1 MRQELM
7 REKEAALAQYRG
19 NGDPQAFFRRYGAAL
34 EALLAKLWQ
43 QYFSGCPY
51 CLLAVGGFAAAKSIR
66 IPIWIWRWWRPQN
79 CRQKTKTGLPAS
91 CRLCGIWVWRRL

>member
-34 EALLAKLWQ
+34 EALLAKRWQ
-43 QYFSGCPY
+43 QYF
-51 CLLAVGGFAAAKSIR
+51 
-66 IPIWIWRWWRPQN
+66 
-79 CRQKTKTGLPAS
+79 
-91 CRLCGIWVWRRL
+91 